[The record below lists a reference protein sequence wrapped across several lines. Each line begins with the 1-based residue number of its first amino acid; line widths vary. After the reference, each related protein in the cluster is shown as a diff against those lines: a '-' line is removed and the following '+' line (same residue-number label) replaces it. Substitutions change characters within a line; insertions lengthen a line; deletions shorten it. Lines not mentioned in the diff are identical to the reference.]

1 VEKLSLILWRERE
14 LLELLA
20 YKLELERLVL
30 ASGNSRWLNQANKEV
45 EDVLITLRETEVLRA
60 MAADEAAEE
69 VGLQA
74 NPSLSA
80 LAEVAVEPWRTILL
94 EHREAFLVMTREIAE
109 LSDANRGLLTAGYRS
124 AHETLL
130 AIRGTAEGYTP
141 DGAAVAAAPTRRLLD
156 RSL

>member
-30 ASGNSRWLNQANKEV
+30 GSGHTKWLNQANREV
-45 EDVLITLRETEVLRA
+45 EEVLVTLRETEVLRA
-60 MAADEAAEE
+60 MAADEAAQI
-69 VGLQA
+69 VGLEA

-80 LAEVAVEPWRTILL
+80 LAEAAAEPWRTILL
-94 EHREAFLVMTREIAE
+94 DHRDAFIVTTREIAE
-109 LSDANRGLLTAGYRS
+109 LSEDAKGLITAGFRS

-141 DGAAVAAAPTRRLLD
+141 DGAAVAAAPTRRLVD

>member
-1 VEKLSLILWRERE
+1 MEKLSLILWRERE

-20 YKLELERLVL
+20 YKLELERLIL
-30 ASGNSRWLNQANKEV
+30 GSGHTRWLGQANRDV
-45 EDVLITLRETEVLRA
+45 EAVLVTLRETEVLRA
-60 MAADEAAEE
+60 TAADEAAQE
-69 VGLQA
+69 VGLES

-80 LAEVAVEPWRTILL
+80 LAEAAAEPWRTILL
-94 EHREAFLVMTREIAE
+94 DHRDAFLVATREIAD
-109 LSDANRGLLTAGYRS
+109 LSDANKGLITAGYRS

-141 DGAAVAAAPTRRLLD
+141 DGAAVNAAPARRLVD

>member
-1 VEKLSLILWRERE
+1 MEKLSLILWRERE

-30 ASGNSRWLNQANKEV
+30 ASGHSRWLSQANREV
-45 EDVLITLRETEVLRA
+45 EDILITLRETEVLRA
-60 MAADEAAEE
+60 MAADEAAHT
-69 VGLQA
+69 VGLEA

-80 LAEVAVEPWRTILL
+80 LAEAAAEPWRTILL
-94 EHREAFLVMTREIAE
+94 DHRDAFLTLTREIAE
-109 LSDANRGLLTAGYRS
+109 LSDTNKGLITAGYRS

-141 DGAAVAAAPTRRLLD
+141 DGVAVTAAPARRLVD